1 MNLRYLTILI
11 LIYYK
16 TYNNKL
22 ALFNNRNK
30 CEYNLLYY
38 LLYLFNYIYI

>member
-16 TYNNKL
+16 TYNNK
-22 ALFNNRNK
+22 F
-30 CEYNLLYY
+30 EYNLLYY
-38 LLYLFNYIYI
+38 LFIRAKLYSEGIADFYKIK